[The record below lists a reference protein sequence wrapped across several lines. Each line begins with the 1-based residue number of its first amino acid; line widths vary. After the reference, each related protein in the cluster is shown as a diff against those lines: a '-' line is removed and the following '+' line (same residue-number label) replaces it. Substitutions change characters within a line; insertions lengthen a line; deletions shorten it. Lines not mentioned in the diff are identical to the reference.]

1 MDHTQMYSAPEL
13 GHDVGGDRPARRPRL
28 KKGRAKGEK
37 PEERGEHAVGRIVR
51 MLYGQSYGL
60 IRMGDRRD
68 VFFHRKDAKAA
79 LFNTL
84 DIGDR
89 VQFELIDD
97 SLTGPRA
104 VRVRRA

>member
-1 MDHTQMYSAPEL
+1 MDHTETYSERETGNL
-13 GHDVGGDRPARRPRL
+13 DRPPRRPRQI
-28 KKGRAKGEK
+28 KGRAKGAK
-37 PEERGEHAVGRIVR
+37 PEERGQRASGRVAR

-60 IRMGDRRD
+60 IRMDDRRD

-79 LFNTL
+79 LFNAL

-89 VQFELIDD
+89 VVFELIDD

>member
-1 MDHTQMYSAPEL
+1 
-13 GHDVGGDRPARRPRL
+13 
-28 KKGRAKGEK
+28 
-37 PEERGEHAVGRIVR
+37 
-51 MLYGQSYGL
+51 
-60 IRMGDRRD
+60 